1 MRLLRQI
8 INIVLIPVAFTF
20 LIPSNSY
27 GCSMIKLTKNGKTI
41 VGNNE
46 DWYNP
51 NTRIWFETS
60 KNGGFGAMYVG
71 YENMFPQG
79 GMNEAG
85 LVFDGFGQSYR
96 AVTDTTGKLKISPG
110 DLYKKI
116 MRECATVD
124 EVKNL
129 FNQYNRSFWS
139 SSVLRFV
146 DKSGKYLYFD
156 GDSLIIGDNATFVQT
171 NVRPYEN
178 KECWRLEKAKRLVAN
193 SYNTSIDY
201 CASVMDSVHQG
212 GNWGGSVYTTIYD
225 LNEGKI
231 YLYYFYDY
239 KHVVT
244 FDLKDEL
251 LKGDRF
257 LIMPELFPENEY
269 GQKFHTE
276 FNKIYSQI
284 RILADSS
291 VTDKTAS
298 INTIKNEI
306 SNSFIDSYPFYRKVA
321 DFAEYYKNEKVNYP
335 NAILYLKLNVEIY
348 PNDFRV
354 FDALASVYM
363 KNQQYQLAL
372 TTYQRSVELNPD
384 NTSAKKQIDYLKQII
399 NN

>member
-1 MRLLRQI
+1 MKKSKIILLI
-8 INIVLIPVAFTF
+8 LTISAFEFIST
-20 LIPSNSY
+20 PNVY
-27 GCSMIKLTKNGKTI
+27 GCSMVKLTKNGKTV

-46 DWYNP
+46 DWFNP
-51 NTRIWFETS
+51 NTRIWFETG

-71 YENMFPQG
+71 FENMFPQG

-96 AVTDTTGKLKISPG
+96 AVTDTIGKLKISPG

-124 EVKNL
+124 DVKNL

-139 SSVLRFV
+139 SSVLRFI
-146 DKSGKYLYFD
+146 DKSGKYLYVD

-178 KECWRLEKAKRLVAN
+178 KECWRLEKATKIISS
-193 SYNTSIDY
+193 SYNTSIDF

-251 LKGDRF
+251 QKGDRF
-257 LIMPELFPENEY
+257 LFMPELFPENET
-269 GQKFHTE
+269 GQKFYAE

-284 RILADSS
+284 RILGDSS
-291 VTDKTAS
+291 IADKTAA
-298 INTIKNEI
+298 INAIKNEI
-306 SNSFIDSYPFYRKVA
+306 SNSFIDSYPFFRKVT
-321 DFAEYYKNEKVNYP
+321 DFAEYYKSEKADYP
-335 NAILYLKLNVEIY
+335 TAILYLRLNVEIY
-348 PNDFRV
+348 PDDWRV
-354 FDALASVYM
+354 HNTLANMYF
-363 KNQQYQLAL
+363 KNKDYQQAISS
-372 TTYQRSVELNPD
+372 YQRSVELNPD
-384 NTSAKKQIDYLKQII
+384 NTSAKKQIDYLKKLIS
-399 NN
+399 N

>member
-1 MRLLRQI
+1 MAI
-8 INIVLIPVAFTF
+8 SVFGFILIPNAF
-20 LIPSNSY
+20 S
-27 GCSMIKLTKNGKTI
+27 CSMVKLTRNGKTI

-46 DWYNP
+46 DWFNP
-51 NTRIWFETS
+51 NTRIWFETRR
-60 KNGGFGAMYVG
+60 NGGFGAMYVG
-71 YENMFPQG
+71 FENMFPQG

-96 AVTDTTGKLKISPG
+96 AVTDTIGKLKIPPG

-116 MRECATVD
+116 MQECATVD
-124 EVKNL
+124 EVKNV
-129 FNQYNRSFWS
+129 FNQYNRDFWS
-139 SSVLRFV
+139 SAVLRFI
-146 DKSGKYLYFD
+146 DKSGKYLYVD

-178 KECWRLEKAKRLVAN
+178 KECWRLEKATRLVAD

-201 CASVMDSVHQG
+201 CTSVMDSVHQG

-239 KHVVT
+239 KHKVT

-251 LKGDRF
+251 LKGDRV
-257 LIMPELFPENEY
+257 LIMPELFPENEI

-284 RILADSS
+284 KILADSS
-291 VTDKTAS
+291 VTDKITA
-298 INTIKNEI
+298 INAIKNEI
-306 SNSFIDSYPFYRKVA
+306 SNSFIDSYPFFRKVT
-321 DFAEYYKNEKVNYP
+321 DFAEYYKSEKADYP
-335 NAILYLKLNVEIY
+335 TAILYLRLNVEIY
-348 PNDFRV
+348 PDDWRV
-354 FDALASVYM
+354 HNTLANVYL
-363 KNQQYQLAL
+363 KNKDYQLAINS
-372 TTYQRSVELNPD
+372 YQRSVELNPD